1 MRHFMSIL
9 LTSIFIFSNSSYA
22 TNWVD
27 YNDKVSVDT
36 DSIMV
41 LNNPKRVTF
50 TTKFLTDTGSLQIG
64 LGIKCHSGKQYISR
78 GSVYDSKGNYLR
90 GMQIDTN
97 VDEDL
102 SPGLTQ
108 DMYKEFCLKK

>member
-1 MRHFMSIL
+1 MRHFMSVFLTFIL
-9 LTSIFIFSNSSYA
+9 IFSNSSYA

-27 YNDKVSVDT
+27 FNDESSIDL
-36 DSIMV
+36 DSIMAF
-41 LNNPKRVTF
+41 NNPKRLTF
-50 TTKFLTDTGSLQIG
+50 TIKLLTDTGFLQIS

-90 GMQIDTN
+90 DMQVDLN

-108 DMYKEFCLKK
+108 FMYQEYCL